1 MKGAGKKRTTCSGR
15 ERYDK
20 SFRFVPRVREGLSV
34 KFSARNVR
42 TIRTI
47 KNGTVTIEC
56 IWI

>member
-20 SFRFVPRVREGLSV
+20 SFGIVLRVRKGLSA
-34 KFSARNVR
+34 KFSARNA
-42 TIRTI
+42 RTI
-47 KNGTVTIEC
+47 KNGTAIIEC